1 MTLEHGDPRS
11 SPFDNLLGTRFLE
24 MGPDRVVAE
33 LEVTPKLH
41 QPAGIVHGAVHCALV
56 EHVASTGAFLWL
68 TGEGGS
74 PDGRV
79 VGITNHTD
87 FLRAVSHG
95 VLTATGLPAHRG
107 RTVQLWEVGIVD
119 EHGNLVARGSVRLM
133 NLSGSRDGEDR

>member
-1 MTLEHGDPRS
+1 MVVAHGDPRS

-56 EHVASTGAFLWL
+56 EHVASTGAYLWL
-68 TGEGGS
+68 TRDGGS
-74 PDGRV
+74 PAGRV

-87 FLRAVSHG
+87 FLLSVSDG
-95 VLTATGLPAHRG
+95 ILTATGLPVHRG
-107 RTVQLWEVGIVD
+107 RTVQLWEVGIAD
-119 EHGNLVARGSVRLM
+119 EHGVHVARGSVRLM
-133 NLSGSRDGEDR
+133 NLGPQSMAPPP

>member
-1 MTLEHGDPRS
+1 MVVAPGDPRT

-24 MGPDRVVAE
+24 LGPDRVVAE

-68 TGEGGS
+68 TRKGGS
-74 PDGRV
+74 PGGRV

-87 FLRAVSHG
+87 FLRAVSAG
-95 VLTATGLPAHRG
+95 MLTATGLPVHRG
-107 RTVQLWEVGIVD
+107 RTLQLWEVGIVD
-119 EHGNLVARGSVRLM
+119 DHGADVARGSVRLM
-133 NLSGSRDGEDR
+133 NLGPQGMAPPP